1 MASIRES
8 YSAVFLYD
16 YIRKLDRKIIE
27 MIDNDEE
34 LRSVRL
40 KADTVEDIDMKLV
53 QKLYDKVEF
62 IKSMMSD
69 DRAQL

>member
-53 QKLYDKVEF
+53 
-62 IKSMMSD
+62 
-69 DRAQL
+69 